1 MMFVNVDPT
10 SSAVHERL
18 PVVPDVVEEMEED
31 LADDTGQ
38 TARQPLLKPE
48 MSLPQSSVHREPPS
62 GNDVWKI
69 SNSVENEHNANSS
82 TYCQDDRSFN
92 QDTGTIQKNIHKN
105 NTQGSTPSLESS
117 NNSLFIEEQDTTQI
131 RGPNSFQVFNET
143 EEKTQTSPSG
153 YLTNPNTSAT
163 SKESHHSGI
172 SRNASVN
179 SEVSSACS
187 IEEDSLSSSAPDF
200 RILKSAM
207 KRSCEE
213 AKAGKRKLSLFNT
226 VMRRVSIHRREST
239 PTGRI
244 ATFLFG
250 VEDPSGDMKD
260 HDGGHTD
267 VKRTAQSKDADGHG
281 DHKVTPEQ
289 KKAMQAAKL
298 REGLFLML
306 SGLYGI
312 IVVILGAVL
321 PITEIFMGDV
331 LDRTFQAF
339 YIYLYVVSIVFLVYV
354 YAYLLRRNQLKT
366 EFLTR
371 TLSRSLSWTRAWGKS
386 WAKGDT
392 DSKSKRKKM
401 ISLDSNH
408 HTGTFY
414 LRLGVLGFG
423 IGSMIHSGLNF
434 GAYVSVSSSC
444 TEPIQAIKPVIHLIF
459 TFFQL
464 YFIFMNSKMCIHR
477 YKKLARFGLMH
488 MCATNICVW
497 FHSIVVETMH
507 VIHMQ
512 DHGGHHGPGGEG
524 HHSPGASD
532 HHSSPDQHG
541 DHDDHMDHGDNPVY
555 SLINTTVGSGR
566 KLHAAA
572 PMAYHGNNSLDD
584 SCQWA
589 DMMGKAVE
597 ASGTYLYPCTIE
609 YSLMC
614 AGILYVMWTNVGTK
628 PKAPRSSEHDLEDDD
643 DDNLHRM
650 SVDCTSSSRGLFLG
664 ILLTVGTIIS
674 IIAFYMLNNKEEMK
688 SSGIVLAHL
697 SETVIYSLTL
707 IALFLAAFKMKGL
720 TFHADHEVDLEDIL
734 VLISFTGLL
743 AFIIFSLVASMLSKP
758 TMTSGLTI
766 LSNLLMLFQSTTQTL
781 FMLAGDRMTASN
793 EMQARKK
800 PGREFI
806 TFLLISNFAM
816 WALNTFETQTPQHNP
831 VQVEFYG
838 AEAWAIFTH
847 ISVPL
852 GIYYRFHSTVCFS
865 NIWKNAWKRKSH

>member
-1 MMFVNVDPT
+1 T
-10 SSAVHERL
+10 
-18 PVVPDVVEEMEED
+18 
-31 LADDTGQ
+31 
-38 TARQPLLKPE
+38 
-48 MSLPQSSVHREPPS
+48 
-62 GNDVWKI
+62 KI
-69 SNSVENEHNANSS
+69 
-82 TYCQDDRSFN
+82 
-92 QDTGTIQKNIHKN
+92 
-105 NTQGSTPSLESS
+105 L
-117 NNSLFIEEQDTTQI
+117 
-131 RGPNSFQVFNET
+131 
-143 EEKTQTSPSG
+143 TSPSSFQANSTG
-153 YLTNPNTSAT
+153 TETIEDHSQKAGPSRHASA
-163 SKESHHSGI
+163 
-172 SRNASVN
+172 N
-179 SEVSSACS
+179 SEVSSAGT
-187 IEEDSLSSSAPDF
+187 
-200 RILKSAM
+200 
-207 KRSCEE
+207 
-213 AKAGKRKLSLFNT
+213 KAGKRKLSLFNS

-250 VEDPSGDMKD
+250 VEDSANGMKD
-260 HDGGHTD
+260 HEGGHKD
-267 VKRTAQSKDADGHG
+267 DQGSAHHQGSKCMSWWFKYRT
-281 DHKVTPEQ
+281 V
-289 KKAMQAAKL
+289 
-298 REGLFLML
+298 EGLFMML

-371 TLSRSLSWTRAWGKS
+371 TLSRSLSWTRAWGKT
-386 WAKGDT
+386 WARGDT

-434 GAYVSVSSSC
+434 GAYVSASSSC

-512 DHGGHHGPGGEG
+512 AHGGHHGTGGDG
-524 HHSPGASD
+524 HHSPGAPDHSGGD
-532 HHSSPDQHG
+532 HHNTPDPHG
-541 DHDDHMDHGDNPVY
+541 DHEDLGYHDDNPVY
-555 SLINTTVGSGR
+555 SLVNTTVSLGR
-566 KLHAAA
+566 KLQAA
-572 PMAYHGNNSLDD
+572 PRMYHGNDSLDD

-628 PKAPRSSEHDLEDDD
+628 PKAPRNSEQDLEDEDD
-643 DDNLHRM
+643 DRLHRM
-650 SVDCTSSSRGLFLG
+650 SVDCTSSSKGLFLG
-664 ILLTVGTIIS
+664 ILMTVGTIIS
-674 IIAFYMLNNKEEMK
+674 IIAFYMLNHKEEMK
-688 SSGIVLAHL
+688 SSGIVLAHV
-697 SETVIYSLTL
+697 SETIIYSVTL
-707 IALFLAAFKMKGL
+707 VALFLAAYRMKDL

-758 TMTSGLTI
+758 TTTSGLTI

-806 TFLLISNFAM
+806 TFSADLQLCHVGS
-816 WALNTFETQTPQHNP
+816 QH
-831 VQVEFYG
+831 V
-838 AEAWAIFTH
+838 
-847 ISVPL
+847 
-852 GIYYRFHSTVCFS
+852 
-865 NIWKNAWKRKSH
+865 